1 MATQYQIQHFSG
13 PHKIQNFKEA
23 AGQTFKTGDMVV
35 VTTDTGYIRICATG
49 DAVLTGIA
57 LKDATT
63 TEGSEIPVKVIESGT
78 LLMSSV
84 YHATAASA
92 ITAVTQIGA
101 SYDPRYSTGANYLDI
116 GTQTDN
122 IFTGQKHM
130 ADDAIG
136 TQYGRII
143 FTVKPT
149 ALTGCGAVLAS

>member
-1 MATQYQIQHFSG
+1 MTTQYQIQYFSG
-13 PHKIQNFKEA
+13 PYKVQYFKEA
-23 AGQTFKTGDMVV
+23 VSQSFKVGDMVV
-35 VTTDTGYIRICATG
+35 VTTDTGYIRISATG
-49 DAVLTGIA
+49 DAVSTGIA
-57 LKDATT
+57 LKDATGT
-63 TEGSEIPVKVIESGT
+63 TAYEIPVMIIESGT
-78 LLMSSV
+78 FLMSSV

-143 FTVKPT
+143 FTIKPT